1 MAFATAN
8 VRKSAFGDL
17 KVTAGDWSET
27 QAGQANGT
35 FTVEGGRVYFA
46 RFDSRDNS
54 NGPDQEIPVIDSSI
68 NATTGT
74 ITLSI
79 ANRQVVVT
87 GRFLII
93 HA

>member
-8 VRKSAFGDL
+8 VRRSALGDL
-17 KVTAGDWSET
+17 KLTAGDWTET
-27 QAGQANGT
+27 AAGQANVT

-46 RFDSRDNS
+46 RFDSQDS
-54 NGPDQEIPVIDSSI
+54 TNGPDQEIPVFISS
-68 NATTGT
+68 NAGTGT

-79 ANRQVVVT
+79 ANRQIVAT
-87 GRFLII
+87 GRFFIV

>member
-17 KVTAGDWSET
+17 RVTAGDWSET
-27 QAGQANGT
+27 AAGQANAT

-46 RFDSRDNS
+46 RFDSQDS
-54 NGPDQEIPVIDSSI
+54 TNGPDQEIPVFIST
-68 NATTGT
+68 NAGTGT

-79 ANRQVVVT
+79 ANRQIVTT
-87 GRFLII
+87 GRFII
-93 HA
+93 IGA

>member
-8 VRKSAFGDL
+8 VRKGAFGDM

-27 QAGQANGT
+27 QAGQANAT

-46 RFDSRDNS
+46 RFDSQDS
-54 NGPDQEIPVIDSSI
+54 TNGPDQEIPVFISS
-68 NATTGT
+68 NAGTGT

-79 ANRQVVVT
+79 ANRQIVT
-87 GRFLII
+87 AGRFII
-93 HA
+93 IGA